1 MTPYPAVNAVVPH
14 AALRAGPNAQT
25 RSWPTQMPPNRT
37 QVSKSLLEHI
47 RELEQQLLQPEVR
60 RSRENLEE
68 LLADEF
74 TEFASDGAAYTKAQV
89 IDALQSELPSERSL
103 FDFRLVA
110 LAEDVVLST
119 YRSTRRGDALREPV
133 ESLRSSIWKR
143 HNDRWQI
150 IFHQGTRSAAR
161 SHANGSLR

>member
-1 MTPYPAVNAVVPH
+1 M
-14 AALRAGPNAQT
+14 
-25 RSWPTQMPPNRT
+25 

-47 RELEQQLLQPEVR
+47 RELEERLLQPEVR

-68 LLADEF
+68 LLTDDFA
-74 TEFASDGAAYTKAQV
+74 EFASDGAAYTKAQV
-89 IDALQSELPSERSL
+89 IDALQSELPSQRSL
-103 FDFRLVA
+103 IDFRLVA

-143 HNDRWQI
+143 RNARWQM
-150 IFHQGTRSAAR
+150 IFHQGTRSEAPCHTKGA
-161 SHANGSLR
+161 SH